1 MITITQEIFFEE
13 IAQAVF
19 NDLKV
24 KLLEKQRN
32 HCMRVDYLPASVMR
46 FACEKINSDTEL
58 KSKEIEAYVLSSVAS
73 NKYEIESGRL
83 IELRNRFNFGVLV
96 IFIPQGFRGAAEDS
110 YDIHT
115 FEAYDLAGV
124 LNEHKKSII
133 LSFTVDEQNI
143 IESVFNTNPIKKQRI
158 ENQLKISSRFKKY

>member
-58 KSKEIEAYVLSSVAS
+58 KSKEIE
-73 NKYEIESGRL
+73 IEQ
-83 IELRNRFNFGVLV
+83 E
-96 IFIPQGFRGAAEDS
+96 
-110 YDIHT
+110 
-115 FEAYDLAGV
+115 
-124 LNEHKKSII
+124 K
-133 LSFTVDEQNI
+133 LSFMMKRRL
-143 IESVFNTNPIKKQRI
+143 S
-158 ENQLKISSRFKKY
+158 